1 MRMHRNSNALATAPW
16 RWVFLI
22 CLALI
27 TMGTANAVDYF
38 VFGNVMQVSTE
49 EALDDTVSDEDLEGE
64 GFPYARVRVF
74 DQGTGTMLGEAS
86 AGQNGQYTVT
96 FSLPGST
103 PAPRIEV
110 RAYEEVDGGSTQL
123 TEARESINL
132 FPKTGSGGISTGQLA
147 ITKIASDDILE
158 YGAGGFRP
166 YPGVGLV
173 FTRVGKVEIPEISQ
187 TPAPAANP
195 AGGLFGLA
203 DIDNAARAAE
213 LGVHQFQRAPFAGR
227 LLMFGDFGLPGGATC
242 PGNRIDWY
250 QVNIEPVDHTGSSTG
265 TPFLWQ
271 GHMSKRRTQVTVLP
285 TLDVQ
290 VTTQKIGP
298 FNGFLDGD
306 PDPMVV
312 SPGAPVNTLYW
323 VNRNDVG
330 GVTNTFYSFPD
341 LRVNWASSL
350 YNGFY
355 KLSLVYYQEVG
366 RTAAGEPILH
376 ELPMTQCFASGVPSG
391 DADDVALHQIYL
403 RVNNQ
408 ALTAKFNGIYLRN
421 SSTGNYFAGEGNAD
435 VGSKSSAIDFNEE
448 ALCDIMDLKN
458 TYDVEVG
465 FTARHEGG
473 FLRHYKLDADSND
486 RTTKVVFAEEG
497 YAGNSTDS
505 NPIWHGTAA
514 SGLDVYMVPNP
525 SGSSLPPVNSGT
537 LFDHA
542 CAYDF
547 DLRVT
552 SRLQNGYNWV
562 QWRHP
567 ERAYYV
573 TPDSL

>member
-1 MRMHRNSNALATAPW
+1 MRTHSESIDVAAMLW

-22 CLALI
+22 GLVFM

-38 VFGNVMQVSTE
+38 IFGTVQQVSTE
-49 EALDDTVSDEDLEGE
+49 DAADNTITDDDLTGD
-64 GFPYARVRVF
+64 GFPFVRVRVF
-74 DQGTGTMLGEAS
+74 DQGTGSLLGEVA

-96 FSLPGST
+96 FSLPMAT

-123 TEARESINL
+123 TEAREGINF
-132 FPKTGSGGISTGQLA
+132 FPKTPSGGISTGQLA
-147 ITKIASDDILE
+147 LVKIASDDILE

-195 AGGLFGLA
+195 AGGLFGIA
-203 DIDNAARAAE
+203 DITSAARATE
-213 LGVHQFQRAPFAGR
+213 LGVPQFRRSPFAKR
-227 LLMFGDFGLPGGATC
+227 LLMFGDFGLPGGVTC

-250 QVNIEPVDHTGSSTG
+250 QVNIEPVDHTGSSIG
-265 TPFLWQ
+265 SAFPWQ
-271 GHMSKRRTQVTVLP
+271 EHMSKRRTQVTVLP

-298 FNGFLDGD
+298 FNGFLDGT
-306 PDPMVV
+306 PGPGV
-312 SPGAPVNTLYW
+312 SAGTPVPQLYW
-323 VNRNDVG
+323 VNRNEVG
-330 GVTNTFYSFPD
+330 MVTNTFYSFPD
-341 LRVNWASSL
+341 LRVNWVSNL

-366 RTAAGEPILH
+366 RTGAGEPILH
-376 ELPMTQCFASGVPSG
+376 ELPMSQCFTGGVPSG
-391 DADDVALHQIYL
+391 DADDVALHQLYV

-408 ALTAKFNGIYLRN
+408 PLTATFNGIFLRN
-421 SSTGNYFAGEGNAD
+421 RTTGNYYAGEGNPD
-435 VGSKSSAIDFNEE
+435 VASKASAVDFNEE
-448 ALCDIMDLKN
+448 ALCDIMELQDI
-458 TYDVEVG
+458 YDVEVG

-473 FLRHYKLDADSND
+473 FLRRYRLNAESND
-486 RTTKVVFAEEG
+486 RTTEILFAEES
-497 YAGNSTDS
+497 YADNSTDS
-505 NPIWHGTAA
+505 NPIWHGTPAA
-514 SGLDVYMVPNP
+514 GIDVYMVPNP
-525 SGSSLPPVNSGT
+525 TDSTLPPVHSGT
-537 LFDHA
+537 LFDHR

-547 DLRVT
+547 DLGVT

-562 QWRHP
+562 QWKNP

-573 TPDSL
+573 EPTP